1 MIDDEPEQNDELTE
15 KKVRTGRGKIQFAH
29 LYCFILGSIISD
41 SKKVGGEE
49 ECLMRSDLK
58 LL

>member
-1 MIDDEPEQNDELTE
+1 MSSQR

-41 SKKVGGEE
+41 GKKKSEV
-49 ECLMRSDLK
+49 RK
-58 LL
+58 NV